1 MIFTRKQFFKTTFGL
16 TVTGLLAEG
25 CSDEPT
31 STSSSSSSS
40 GSSSSS
46 ASSSSSGE
54 GGSAGSGGSG
64 SAGGGGAGGA
74 GGASAADCVN
84 NGTNSVIGT
93 NHGHTL
99 TVDKADVVAGV
110 DKTYDITGGSM
121 HSHNVTLKAA
131 DFMMLS
137 QNQQVTVTSSMGG
150 AHTHTV
156 TVTCA

>member
-110 DKTYDITGGSM
+110 DKTYDIKGSSLHT
-121 HSHNVTLKAA
+121 HSVTLKAA
-131 DFMMLS
+131 DFMMLA
-137 QNQQVTVTSSMGG
+137 QNQQVTVTSSTGG